1 MNYKFIITG
10 GGTSGHINPAI
21 SIADAITQRCKQQG
35 DNCDII
41 FTGREKGLE
50 NELVSKAGYEM
61 KYIEARP
68 FPMRPTP
75 KLFAAIKALYV
86 GRKQCAKII
95 SNFAPDAVIGTG

>member
-61 KYIEARP
+61 ILDLTSRSG
-68 FPMRPTP
+68 FSSGN
-75 KLFAAIKALYV
+75 AAGDCV
-86 GRKQCAKII
+86 KIAGDRDPVI
-95 SNFAPDAVIGTG
+95 SA